1 MSEWP
6 LVPLSEVAD
15 WGSGGTPSRSNPEF
29 YGGDIP
35 WATIADLTDGP
46 VLSTGES
53 ITRTA
58 LASSS
63 AKLVPEGSVLVAMY
77 GSIGKLGIPQVPMAT
92 NQAIAFATPRQGVL
106 DKRFLFHFLRAQ
118 RRPLLAAGRG
128 GTQANISQTIL
139 KSWRIPLPPLSEQCR
154 IASILDHANNL
165 RAKRRE
171 AIARLDELTQSIFID
186 MFGEAWDTWELSTVE
201 EIAAPHKGSI
211 RTGPFG
217 SQLLHEEFTD
227 SGIPVLGIDNAVSNE
242 FEWGKRRYISE
253 EKYRALERYTVHPGD
268 VLITIMGTCGRCAI
282 VPQDIPL
289 AINTKHLCCI
299 TLDREKALPEF
310 LHSYFLHDPEAQSY
324 LRRTAKGAIMSGL
337 NMGIIKKL
345 PVPLV
350 PLDLQ
355 RVFIQRVEHVKL
367 LKSQQMRQL
376 EDLDAAFVSIQSRA
390 FLGEL

>member
-1 MSEWP
+1 M
-6 LVPLSEVAD
+6 AD

-53 ITRTA
+53 ITRAA

-106 DKRFLFHFLRAQ
+106 DRRFLFHFLRAQ

-139 KSWRIPLPPLSEQCR
+139 KSWQIPLPPLSEQCR
-154 IASILDHANNL
+154 IASILDHADTL

-186 MFGEAWDTWELSTVE
+186 MFGDPVVNRKAFPVVPLTQVGHLYSGGTPSKATPDNWEGFLPWFSPKDLKRDDLFDSQDHINERITDRTSLKLLPPDTVVFVVRGMILAHSFPVSILRVQATINQDMKAVLPSVDVTSNFLAHNLRVQTNNILAQVST
-201 EIAAPHKGSI
+201 AGHGTKRLDFDGMS
-211 RTGPFG
+211 R
-217 SQLLHEEFTD
+217 
-227 SGIPVLGIDNAVSNE
+227 IPVL
-242 FEWGKRRYISE
+242 
-253 EKYRALERYTVHPGD
+253 
-268 VLITIMGTCGRCAI
+268 
-282 VPQDIPL
+282 
-289 AINTKHLCCI
+289 
-299 TLDREKALPEF
+299 LPPIE
-310 LHSYFLHDPEAQSY
+310 
-324 LRRTAKGAIMSGL
+324 
-337 NMGIIKKL
+337 
-345 PVPLV
+345 
-350 PLDLQ
+350 LQ
-355 RVFIQRVEHVKL
+355 REF
-367 LKSQQMRQL
+367 
-376 EDLDAAFVSIQSRA
+376 DARI
-390 FLGEL
+390 ELIRHLRTRHQVALSSVDMLFSSLQARLFCGAL

>member
-1 MSEWP
+1 MTFKPTDVVEP
-6 LVPLSEVAD
+6 
-15 WGSGGTPSRSNPEF
+15 GTPNTVACMRTKNVQEELDLSDVWHIDSSFVKRPEQF
-29 YGGDIP
+29 LHAGDLLI
-35 WATIADLTDGP
+35 
-46 VLSTGES
+46 
-53 ITRTA
+53 
-58 LASSS
+58 SS
-63 AKLVPEGSVLVAMY
+63 ANSWNLVGKCSWVPELDGRSTFGGFVSALRPDRAKVD
-77 GSIGKLGIPQVPMAT
+77 
-92 NQAIAFATPRQGVL
+92 PRYL
-106 DKRFLFHFLRAQ
+106 YRFFSSAR
-118 RRPLLAAGRG
+118 
-128 GTQANISQTIL
+128 TQAVVRSYARQTTNISNLDL
-139 KSWRIPLPPLSEQCR
+139 KRCAELPIPVPPLEEQRR
-154 IASILDHANNL
+154 IASILDHAETL
-165 RAKRRE
+165 CAKRRE
-171 AIARLDELTQSIFID
+171 AIARLDELTRSIFID

-289 AINTKHLCCI
+289 AINTKHLCCV

-355 RVFIQRVEHVKL
+355 RIFIQRVEHVKL